1 MLCLFSRTCVWCAIG
16 NNYRVKAFSCWGVPD
31 RHIDTSVQLGKQ
43 FNAVSTGV
51 HREQIFSGE
60 AGLLGSGLLSKFRQ
74 TIDEPGNMVI
84 FESSSMKSQ
93 GASLRTE

>member
-1 MLCLFSRTCVWCAIG
+1 MLCWLCVVRYRD
-16 NNYRVKAFSCWGVPD
+16 NYRVKAFSRWGVPD

-43 FNAVSTGV
+43 CFNAVSTGV
-51 HREQIFSGE
+51 HREQIFPGE
-60 AGLLGSGLLSKFRQ
+60 AGLLGNGLLSKFRL
-74 TIDEPGNMVI
+74 TIDEPENSVI